1 MWRHDTL
8 TYWDHFIHVHL
19 CSNDLQ
25 YPDKTGEKTKR
36 ASFDC
41 AIYEAYQNILCHIK
55 DVNPIKFRASGTE
68 KGQIQREYFL
78 HFNIDYLN
86 LSYGIAPTLCVSV

>member
-1 MWRHDTL
+1 MDTCQQMICNIL
-8 TYWDHFIHVHL
+8 TKL
-19 CSNDLQ
+19 E
-25 YPDKTGEKTKR
+25 KKTKR

-68 KGQIQREYFL
+68 KGEFRE
-78 HFNIDYLN
+78 NIFC
-86 LSYGIAPTLCVSV
+86 TLILII

>member
-1 MWRHDTL
+1 MSRHDTL

-19 CSNDLQ
+19 STNYLQ
-25 YPDKTGEKTKR
+25 YPDKLEKKNKTKK
-36 ASFDC
+36 FDC
-41 AIYEAYQNILCHIK
+41 AIYDAYQNILCHIK
-55 DVNPIKFRASGTE
+55 DVNPIKFRASGIE

-86 LSYGIAPTLCVSV
+86 LTYGTI

>member
-1 MWRHDTL
+1 MYTCAQMICNIL
-8 TYWDHFIHVHL
+8 TKL
-19 CSNDLQ
+19 E
-25 YPDKTGEKTKR
+25 KKTKR